1 MGKRRNIK
9 VVKRRPASTLGSEIT
24 KISEPISMF
33 DGLKIPRAH
42 AEDTSGSEEM
52 TESVRSEPMTDVIST
67 ASEDDLT
74 SCYSDA
80 QFELPE
86 GAVFAQ
92 LHAPPAPGFDV
103 KTKVKRDHGGM
114 YSDVESTA
122 TSESELVLKAQEQYL
137 TTILER
143 TETNTL
149 ETLERIRRAEAQAG
163 PPPVHARVRVVNKA
177 EVSDHSELESESE
190 YSQIS
195 DYYQE
200 KVRLATTE
208 QTNFTLGL
216 QDSGLLQRQEEEEE
230 MKREEKVRQERLKLE
245 EDIRMSR
252 TWEQTTV
259 HQQHQEQHLH
269 HQHQEQHLHH
279 QHQEQHLHQ
288 EQRHQQQLDE
298 DIRMARINQVLKT
311 NTVHQ
316 QQQEHHRRTTEID
329 QQQQNV
335 ASDLITPVILER
347 ATASM
352 RVSPPQNNFDVL
364 IRVLEEPD
372 YHGGAEIDDD
382 VSSVHSVLTEEERF
396 RLREV
401 IMTDERIQTILKETH
416 TTERMMMLKD
426 YRKIEKVV
434 SPQKWDVLIRIIDN
448 ADQAVGRRSS
458 AVSTEST
465 TTYGGRKTTASSQSA
480 QELRSMSEVMVDYR
494 YNENRSGY
502 SGRSSTYTQAVSS
515 NADRSGTEIMATDH
529 YIEAAAA
536 TVADSSATYFHQS
549 GGATY
554 REERR

>member
-1 MGKRRNIK
+1 MG
-9 VVKRRPASTLGSEIT
+9 
-24 KISEPISMF
+24 
-33 DGLKIPRAH
+33 
-42 AEDTSGSEEM
+42 
-52 TESVRSEPMTDVIST
+52 
-67 ASEDDLT
+67 
-74 SCYSDA
+74 
-80 QFELPE
+80 
-86 GAVFAQ
+86 VFAQ

-103 KTKVKRDHGGM
+103 KTKVKKGVAAKF
-114 YSDVESTA
+114 SDVESTA
-122 TSESELVLKAQEQYL
+122 TSESEMVLRAQEQYL

-177 EVSDHSELESESE
+177 GVSDHSELESESE

-252 TWEQTTV
+252 TNQQQQLQQQQLDEDIRMARINQQTTV
-259 HQQHQEQHLH
+259 HQQHQEQHHH

-279 QHQEQHLHQ
+279 QHQ
-288 EQRHQQQLDE
+288 HQQQLDE

-329 QQQQNV
+329 QHQQNV

-416 TTERMMMLKD
+416 TTEKMLMLND
-426 YRKIEKVV
+426 YRKIEQVIH
-434 SPQKWDVLIRIIDN
+434 PQKWDVLIRIIDN
-448 ADQAVGRRSS
+448 ADQAVARRSS
-458 AVSTEST
+458 LGDKSST
-465 TTYGGRKTTASSQSA
+465 YDGRKTSASSMTA
-480 QELRSMSEVMVDYR
+480 QELRSISEVMVDYG
-494 YNENRSGY
+494 YNENRSVI
-502 SGRSSTYTQAVSS
+502 AV
-515 NADRSGTEIMATDH
+515 
-529 YIEAAAA
+529 
-536 TVADSSATYFHQS
+536 
-549 GGATY
+549 
-554 REERR
+554 

>member
-1 MGKRRNIK
+1 
-9 VVKRRPASTLGSEIT
+9 
-24 KISEPISMF
+24 
-33 DGLKIPRAH
+33 
-42 AEDTSGSEEM
+42 
-52 TESVRSEPMTDVIST
+52 MTDVIST

-80 QFELPE
+80 QFQLPQ
-86 GAVFAQ
+86 GTVFAQ

-103 KTKVKRDHGGM
+103 KTKVKRDHAGM

-122 TSESELVLKAQEQYL
+122 TSESELVLRAQEQYL

-143 TETNTL
+143 TDTTTL

-177 EVSDHSELESESE
+177 GVSDHSELESESE

-245 EDIRMSR
+245 EEIRMSR
-252 TWEQTTV
+252 TNQQQQLDEDIRMARINQQTTV
-259 HQQHQEQHLH
+259 HQQHQQHQEQHLH
-269 HQHQEQHLHH
+269 Q

-329 QQQQNV
+329 QQQ
-335 ASDLITPVILER
+335 EHHR
-347 ATASM
+347 
-352 RVSPPQNNFDVL
+352 
-364 IRVLEEPD
+364 
-372 YHGGAEIDDD
+372 
-382 VSSVHSVLTEEERF
+382 
-396 RLREV
+396 
-401 IMTDERIQTILKETH
+401 
-416 TTERMMMLKD
+416 
-426 YRKIEKVV
+426 
-434 SPQKWDVLIRIIDN
+434 
-448 ADQAVGRRSS
+448 
-458 AVSTEST
+458 
-465 TTYGGRKTTASSQSA
+465 
-480 QELRSMSEVMVDYR
+480 
-494 YNENRSGY
+494 
-502 SGRSSTYTQAVSS
+502 
-515 NADRSGTEIMATDH
+515 
-529 YIEAAAA
+529 
-536 TVADSSATYFHQS
+536 
-549 GGATY
+549 
-554 REERR
+554 

>member
-67 ASEDDLT
+67 ASEDDIT

-92 LHAPPAPGFDV
+92 LHAPPVPGFDV
-103 KTKVKRDHGGM
+103 KTKVKKGQAAKF
-114 YSDVESTA
+114 SDVESTA
-122 TSESELVLKAQEQYL
+122 SSQSELVLMAQEQYL

-177 EVSDHSELESESE
+177 GVSDHSELESESE

-252 TWEQTTV
+252 TNQRQLQQQQLDEDIRMARINQQTTV
-259 HQQHQEQHLH
+259 HQ
-269 HQHQEQHLHH
+269 QHQEQHLHH

-288 EQRHQQQLDE
+288 EQRHQQKLDE

-316 QQQEHHRRTTEID
+316 QQHHRRTTEID
-329 QQQQNV
+329 QHQQNV

-347 ATASM
+347 ATARM

-372 YHGGAEIDDD
+372 YLGGGEIDDD

-416 TTERMMMLKD
+416 TTERMMML
-426 YRKIEKVV
+426 
-434 SPQKWDVLIRIIDN
+434 
-448 ADQAVGRRSS
+448 
-458 AVSTEST
+458 T
-465 TTYGGRKTTASSQSA
+465 
-480 QELRSMSEVMVDYR
+480 
-494 YNENRSGY
+494 
-502 SGRSSTYTQAVSS
+502 
-515 NADRSGTEIMATDH
+515 
-529 YIEAAAA
+529 
-536 TVADSSATYFHQS
+536 
-549 GGATY
+549 
-554 REERR
+554 

>member
-1 MGKRRNIK
+1 MG
-9 VVKRRPASTLGSEIT
+9 
-24 KISEPISMF
+24 
-33 DGLKIPRAH
+33 
-42 AEDTSGSEEM
+42 
-52 TESVRSEPMTDVIST
+52 
-67 ASEDDLT
+67 
-74 SCYSDA
+74 
-80 QFELPE
+80 
-86 GAVFAQ
+86 
-92 LHAPPAPGFDV
+92 
-103 KTKVKRDHGGM
+103 
-114 YSDVESTA
+114 
-122 TSESELVLKAQEQYL
+122 
-137 TTILER
+137 

-177 EVSDHSELESESE
+177 GVSDHSELESESE

-245 EDIRMSR
+245 EEIRMSR
-252 TWEQTTV
+252 TNQQQQLDEDIRMARINQQTTV
-259 HQQHQEQHLH
+259 HQQHQQHQEQHLH
-269 HQHQEQHLHH
+269 Q

-329 QQQQNV
+329 QHQQNV

-480 QELRSMSEVMVDYR
+480 QELRSMSEVMVDYG

-502 SGRSSTYTQAVSS
+502 SGRSSTYTQAASS